1 MSDWDSRFLKMA
13 TEVATWSKD
22 PSRRIGCVIVKD
34 RRILATG
41 YNGFPRGIEDTPER
55 LNTRELKYKYV
66 VHGEMNAIYNAIQ
79 HGVSLNGATL
89 YAIGLPICSEC
100 AKGIIQVGI
109 KRVVIPKQDI
119 PEHWQESCGF
129 TYDLFGEA
137 GIQYDMV

>member
-1 MSDWDSRFLKMA
+1 MSEWDHRFLKMA
-13 TEVATWSKD
+13 TEVALWSKD

-34 RRILATG
+34 RRILSTG
-41 YNGFPRGIEDTPER
+41 YNGFPRGIKDTPER
-55 LNTRELKYKYV
+55 LNNRELKYKYV

-79 HGVSLNGATL
+79 DGVSLSGATL

-119 PEHWQESCGF
+119 PGHWQESCGF
-129 TYDLFGEA
+129 TFDLFQEA
-137 GIQYDMV
+137 GIQYDMI

>member
-1 MSDWDSRFLKMA
+1 MNDWDLRFLKMA
-13 TEVATWSKD
+13 SEVGEWSKD
-22 PSRRIGCVIVKD
+22 PSRKIGCVIVKD

-41 YNGFPRGIEDTPER
+41 YNGFPRGIADTEER

-89 YAIGLPICSEC
+89 YAVGLPICSEC

-119 PEHWQESCGF
+119 PTHWQESCEF
-129 TYDLFGEA
+129 TKKLFGET
-137 GIQYDMV
+137 GVNYDTI